1 MKLIDAD
8 ALGDAIRYEIQK
20 ANEAG
25 RPAPNIGLALDLLRM
40 MPDKSLLQM
49 MPDKSREGIEISGDI
64 EMNVNEA
71 IAETAANLINRLMK
85 DGDKSISFHLSI
97 DPWRYEG

>member
-25 RPAPNIGLALDLLRM
+25 RNVPNIGLALDLLRM
-40 MPDKSLLQM
+40 MPDKSQ
-49 MPDKSREGIEISGDI
+49 EGIEISGDI
-64 EMNVNEA
+64 EMNANEA

-85 DGDKSISFHLSI
+85 NGDKSISVHLSI
-97 DPWRYEG
+97 DPWRFEG

>member
-25 RPAPNIGLALDLLRM
+25 RMVPNIGMALDLLRM
-40 MPDKSLLQM
+40 MPDKSQ
-49 MPDKSREGIEISGDI
+49 KGIEISGDI
-64 EMNVNEA
+64 EMDVKEVA
-71 IAETAANLINRLMK
+71 AVTAADLINRLMTN
-85 DGDKSISFHLSI
+85 GDKSIGVHLSI
-97 DPWRYEG
+97 DPWRFEG